1 MAERLVLDYN
11 RAEMGETMKLYRI
24 FTENKNYA
32 AITDRLDI
40 QFPDGYTIINA
51 NGAWQGQ
58 REKSL
63 IIEIVSDSPSI
74 ESDIGKLAYW
84 LKKYNEQ
91 DVVLLEV
98 IECGSRLL

>member
-1 MAERLVLDYN
+1 
-11 RAEMGETMKLYRI
+11 MKLYRI
-24 FTENKNYA
+24 FTEDKNYA
-32 AITDRLDI
+32 AITGRLDI

-51 NGAWQGQ
+51 NGAWQGV

-84 LKKYNEQ
+84 LKKFNEQ
-91 DVVLLEV
+91 DAVLLQVLNVE
-98 IECGSRLL
+98 SRLL